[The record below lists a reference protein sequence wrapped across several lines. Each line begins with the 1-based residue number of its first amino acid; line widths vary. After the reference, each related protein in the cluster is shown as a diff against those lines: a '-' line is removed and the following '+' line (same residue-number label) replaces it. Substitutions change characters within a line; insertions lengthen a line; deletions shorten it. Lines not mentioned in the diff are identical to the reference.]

1 MAFSHVIVGFTLLGL
16 GALAL
21 AQQPWHELQQ
31 HVATRNW
38 PTTQANVL
46 AVSLHEVRHT
56 SAIGGQGA
64 TGLLLGVAYE
74 YEVDGQ
80 VFEGTRAS
88 FSDLGDTYDRRLRAH
103 YRKLDFSR
111 IMQRS
116 VTVSYDPSDPSNAFL
131 DRSFEWQPFLIHGG
145 IALAAIFAGIGLIGG
160 PVRPRRQTS
169 SL

>member
-1 MAFSHVIVGFTLLGL
+1 MAFAHVIVGLTLLGL

-21 AQQPWHELQQ
+21 AQQPWHQLQQ

-38 PTTQANVL
+38 PTTKANIL
-46 AVSLHEVRHT
+46 AVSLHEVRH
-56 SAIGGQGA
+56 SNAVGAQGA

-88 FSDLGDTYDRRLRAH
+88 FSDLGDTYDRRLRAL

-116 VTVSYDPSDPSNAFL
+116 VPVSYDPLDPGNAFL
-131 DRSFEWQPFLIHGG
+131 DRGLEWQPFLIHGG
-145 IALAAIFAGIGLIGG
+145 IALAAIAAGIGLIGG
-160 PVRPRRQTS
+160 PGRPGRQTS